1 MSRLYRRRTN
11 AASVAVSNRRFG
23 IEGKRRVPEPTRE
36 QMRALGGM
44 LVGIRPPAD
53 TLWTLIRDGFV
64 RPDAFP

>member
-11 AASVAVSNRRFG
+11 AASVAVSNRRLG
-23 IEGKRRVPEPTRE
+23 IEENRRVPEPTPAQR
-36 QMRALGGM
+36 RALAGVALG
-44 LVGIRPPAD
+44 VRPPSD